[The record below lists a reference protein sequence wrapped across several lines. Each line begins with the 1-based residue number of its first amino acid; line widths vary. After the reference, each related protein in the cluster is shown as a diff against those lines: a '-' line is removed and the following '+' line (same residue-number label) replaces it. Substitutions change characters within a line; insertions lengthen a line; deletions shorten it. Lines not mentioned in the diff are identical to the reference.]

1 MLKLSSRIKLVID
14 GKIHEVDGVNMELVP
29 RLKDQPIVQETQ
41 SPSPSLLTP
50 RGISTT
56 TKSSHSAGI
65 SLNYLLRAKNPRCSL
80 GRPPQ
85 RVEHNAH
92 PIHPRHPAFSDG
104 PSRILNLISTLRS
117 KYSVSGMQ
125 GFAYRLRRETTVV
138 ATQAA
143 MGLVE
148 EVYRTVFRDPRSR
161 PTFLI
166 GVTTQSVWEPSL
178 NASNSSASM
187 DHKNTLQKLL
197 KGERVIQA
205 SFTAA
210 FAGFGSFS
218 LGPLALA
225 PNTESPRSE
234 RKREL
239 TAQYLINTLIACTPL
254 NAGRVNQ
261 GTSLYRRLKTAVSY
275 SAVGPLS
282 ALQECNISEI
292 FDDDK
297 WRQIGLDLIKEAWLV
312 IRHDPRMS
320 FPFR

>member
-50 RGISTT
+50 RGISIT
-56 TKSSHSAGI
+56 TKSSQSAGI

-80 GRPPQ
+80 GRPQQ